1 MREPLYSAQ
10 WVGDIW
16 YKFAVPFALTTLS
29 GWAYLYLPLCSYT
42 PSGWHI
48 LYPWFLLPHCSSLFL
63 SILFRLAGETGT
75 GLGVNSI
82 SESRSLPPHLTLLQV
97 SILEGLVQEP
107 ILGLADQ
114 HSAFLWLLVGVP
126 VWACVLNWL
135 NHMDRREVR
144 REDCLVLSLAWNFS
158 VIKAIQ
164 E

>member
-1 MREPLYSAQ
+1 MA
-10 WVGDIW
+10 DIW
-16 YKFAVPFALTTLS
+16 YKFAIPFALTTLS
-29 GWAYLYLPLCSYT
+29 GWAYLYLALCSYI
-42 PSGWHI
+42 PSCWHI
-48 LYPWFLLPHCSSLFL
+48 LYPWFLLSHCSSLFL

-82 SESRSLPPHLTLLQV
+82 SESGSLPPHLTLLQV

-114 HSAFLWLLVGVP
+114 HPAFLWLLVVAR
-126 VWACVLNWL
+126 VWARVLHSL

-144 REDCLVLSLAWNFS
+144 REDCLLLWLVWHFS